1 MPLFKGKMREEE
13 DSDSDESFHCCGRP
27 EDLLDEFRSSMEAP
41 KSDGN
46 EVRVPDDQDYY
57 LYSAGLERMNSPS
70 NGPAHGSLSSN
81 RDLQR
86 APTVC
91 SSDSGHTRV
100 ASTLLIIKTDEVVS
114 PSSSPQMTNV
124 RVQLA
129 NPSQPSRPRKT
140 SKWKIQLHRPHSFLR
155 MAISPADERPPS
167 PELSTAQASALHGP
181 PPSASSLRRRGMV
194 FTPTSLPEQLKEL
207 AETEDSDGNGT
218 TRPAGSL

>member
-114 PSSSPQMTNV
+114 PSSSPQMTPTG
-124 RVQLA
+124 QPKPA
-129 NPSQPSRPRKT
+129 FQAKEDIEMEDPTPSAPQFSPHGHQPSR
-140 SKWKIQLHRPHSFLR
+140 
-155 MAISPADERPPS
+155 
-167 PELSTAQASALHGP
+167 
-181 PPSASSLRRRGMV
+181 
-194 FTPTSLPEQLKEL
+194 
-207 AETEDSDGNGT
+207 
-218 TRPAGSL
+218 